1 MGLGQACRC
10 ACLGGT
16 WGALGEGLAGVGVP
30 AQNRVWEALWT
41 HTLCS
46 RSGKD
51 AFCTRAPEPWGQGT
65 LGDVWTHGP
74 LRMGEASTSKA
85 PGSRAHFPSRP
96 PPSQRGGPH
105 DFTFLCCPPP
115 PTDSC
120 SSLPALDWAPELSC
134 HTSDFPSNPL
144 GRYCDQTHFTEQE
157 TEPQRS

>member
-1 MGLGQACRC
+1 MTGVGLGQACRC

-105 DFTFLCCPPP
+105 DFTFLCCPRPLKDRFHG
-115 PTDSC
+115 TRGLSV
-120 SSLPALDWAPELSC
+120 LPHWKGC
-134 HTSDFPSNPL
+134 
-144 GRYCDQTHFTEQE
+144 RYGHWSHLMEANTL
-157 TEPQRS
+157 